1 MAPGLPPP
9 ITTASVRIARPASI
23 VIYALFSAVL
33 LAVSRRRLARA
44 RRDRRPAVVL
54 ATARIR
60 VITAR
65 LGLLFGAAGALAGDH
80 VTKPRH
86 AVVTPML
93 RYNPPAGQD
102 RRMTERR
109 LPKPGTV
116 GTDLRV
122 LRTYVSIDEWYDAMD
137 RAEKAGLSL
146 SRYLRMLLARDQLD
160 ADGRP
165 VWVPHT
171 TSSDELPGMEGSAA

>member
-1 MAPGLPPP
+1 MDREADPGRPAVAGRAGRAAREETVMAPGLSPP

-65 LGLLFGAAGALAGDH
+65 LGLLFGAAGPADVRLRRR
-80 VTKPRH
+80 VVRRH
-86 AVVTPML
+86 GPGRESRAQPQPLSADAACSRPARRRRTPGL
-93 RYNPPAGQD
+93 GPAH
-102 RRMTERR
+102 
-109 LPKPGTV
+109 
-116 GTDLRV
+116 
-122 LRTYVSIDEWYDAMD
+122 
-137 RAEKAGLSL
+137 
-146 SRYLRMLLARDQLD
+146 DQQ
-160 ADGRP
+160 
-165 VWVPHT
+165 
-171 TSSDELPGMEGSAA
+171 